1 MLKSCSVTI
10 LNGFRSIEP
19 TQYAIPFISV
29 ISDLTFSIKLSSSTS
44 VTVNVHPNF
53 SAIEPTSV
61 SFLATRWISFP
72 EFFNCSAKLD
82 PIDPV
87 APKIRYFS
95 DMSEKYLI
103 FGATGSIGSSL
114 AEQLKNSGNDIHL
127 VARNETEVGSI
138 AEKLGCTFTVTDV
151 LEDNFIEK
159 VKSDITEIKGIAYCV
174 GSIDL
179 KPLRMVTEQDFNKCM
194 KLNLYSAV
202 EVIKGYQES
211 LKKNKGSIVLFST
224 VAAQRGFTNHAII
237 ASAKAAVEG
246 LTVSL
251 AAEFA
256 PNIRVNCIAPSLT
269 KSKIAEPMLK
279 NTTIA
284 EGIAKAHPLKRLGEG
299 KDSASL
305 AKFLITEDGS
315 WVTGQIIAVDGGRSK
330 LS

>member
-1 MLKSCSVTI
+1 
-10 LNGFRSIEP
+10 
-19 TQYAIPFISV
+19 
-29 ISDLTFSIKLSSSTS
+29 
-44 VTVNVHPNF
+44 
-53 SAIEPTSV
+53 
-61 SFLATRWISFP
+61 
-72 EFFNCSAKLD
+72 
-82 PIDPV
+82 
-87 APKIRYFS
+87 
-95 DMSEKYLI
+95 MSEKFLI

-114 AEQLKNSGNDIHL
+114 AEQLKKSGKEIHL
-127 VARNETEVGSI
+127 VARSQDDVNSI
-138 AEKLGCTFTVTDV
+138 AKKLDCSYTVANV
-151 LEDNFIEK
+151 LEDGFIEK
-159 VKSDITEIKGIAYCV
+159 VKSDISDIKGVAYCV

-179 KPLRMVTEQDFNKCM
+179 KPLKMTSEQDFNKCM
-194 KLNLYSAV
+194 KLNLYSAI

-246 LTVSL
+246 LTVTL

-279 NTTIA
+279 NSVIA
-284 EGIAKAHPLKRLGEG
+284 DGIARAHPLKRLGEG

-305 AKFLITEDGS
+305 AKFLITEDSS

>member
-1 MLKSCSVTI
+1 
-10 LNGFRSIEP
+10 
-19 TQYAIPFISV
+19 
-29 ISDLTFSIKLSSSTS
+29 
-44 VTVNVHPNF
+44 
-53 SAIEPTSV
+53 
-61 SFLATRWISFP
+61 
-72 EFFNCSAKLD
+72 
-82 PIDPV
+82 
-87 APKIRYFS
+87 
-95 DMSEKYLI
+95 MSEKYLI

-127 VARNETEVGSI
+127 VARNESELAPIV
-138 AEKLGCTFTVTDV
+138 EKLGCSHTIVDV
-151 LEDNFIEK
+151 LEEGFVEK
-159 VKSDITEIKGIAYCV
+159 VKSDISEIKGLAYCV

-179 KPLRMVTEQDFNKCM
+179 KPLRMVNEQDFQKCM

-202 EVIKGYQES
+202 EAIKGYQES
-211 LKKNKGSIVLFST
+211 LKKNKGSIVMFST

-256 PNIRVNCIAPSLT
+256 PNIRVNCVAPSLT

-279 NTTIA
+279 NTALA

-305 AKFLITEDGS
+305 AKFLLTEDSS
-315 WVTGQIIAVDGGRSK
+315 WITGQVIAVDGGRSK

>member
-1 MLKSCSVTI
+1 
-10 LNGFRSIEP
+10 
-19 TQYAIPFISV
+19 
-29 ISDLTFSIKLSSSTS
+29 
-44 VTVNVHPNF
+44 
-53 SAIEPTSV
+53 
-61 SFLATRWISFP
+61 
-72 EFFNCSAKLD
+72 
-82 PIDPV
+82 
-87 APKIRYFS
+87 
-95 DMSEKYLI
+95 MSEKYVI

-127 VARNETEVGSI
+127 VGRNESELSSVS
-138 AEKLGCTFTVTDV
+138 EKLGCSHTVADV
-151 LEDNFIEK
+151 LEDGFIEK
-159 VKSDITEIKGIAYCV
+159 VKSDISEIKGLAYCV
-174 GSIDL
+174 GSIVL
-179 KPLRMVTEQDFNKCM
+179 KPLRMVNEQDFQKCL

-202 EVIKGYQES
+202 EAIKGYQES

-256 PNIRVNCIAPSLT
+256 PNIRVNCVAPSLT

-279 NTTIA
+279 NTAVA

-299 KDSASL
+299 KDSAAL
-305 AKFLITEDGS
+305 AKFLLTEDSS